1 MKKKILVLGLIASI
15 FCMMFGMTVS
25 AGASMADDPNAAMI
39 SAYEDNLAEVIPQI
53 VELVNSGMAEMYAD
67 DPAIKAFDSAL
78 KDMGEFV
85 GAEEIHGTMEGDV
98 VTIKG
103 KLLGSK
109 KNATVTWTIDM
120 ANSTSDVKVDVEK
133 SFGELMTNAGLNTL
147 LGMGTVFAVLI
158 LISIVITCFEFIP
171 KIQAAFTKKEAAAPA
186 AAVEQAVAQIEAQE
200 EELAD
205 DLELV
210 AVISAAIAAAEGT
223 STDGFVVRSI
233 RRATAVR
240 GARF

>member
-25 AGASMADDPNAAMI
+25 AGANMADDSQAAML
-39 SAYEDNLAEVIPQI
+39 SQYEDALATQIPQI
-53 VELVNSGMAEMYAD
+53 VEMINSGAADAYTD
-67 DPAIKAFDSAL
+67 DPVLQSFKDAL
-78 KDMGEFV
+78 GQMGEFV
-85 GAEEIHGTMEGDV
+85 GAQDIAASIDGDV
-98 VTIKG
+98 MTIKAT
-103 KLLGSK
+103 LLGSQ
-109 KNATVTWTIDM
+109 KNATCTWTIDM
-120 ANSTSDVKVDVEK
+120 AAGTSDVKVDVEK
-133 SFGELMTNAGLNTL
+133 SFGELMVNAGLNTV

-158 LISIVITCFEFIP
+158 LISIVITGFELIP
-171 KIQAAFTKKEAAAPA
+171 KIQAAFSKKEEAPK
-186 AAVEQAVAQIEAQE
+186 AAVETAVAQIEAQE

-223 STDGFVVRSI
+223 SADGFVVRSI